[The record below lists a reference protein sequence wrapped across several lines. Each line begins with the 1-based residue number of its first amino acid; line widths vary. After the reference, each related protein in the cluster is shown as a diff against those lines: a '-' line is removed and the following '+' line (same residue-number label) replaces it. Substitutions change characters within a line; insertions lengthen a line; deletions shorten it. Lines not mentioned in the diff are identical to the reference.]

1 MSGLKTKP
9 ALCFYKAQMLGS
21 VLGDATVG
29 VSCPVFGTQC
39 PPDPLSALEAQGTT
53 LCLTRPPSAQ
63 QLLASP
69 DAGGLGLAP
78 CAKGRGDQTNPRDFN
93 QRV

>member
-53 LCLTRPPSAQ
+53 LCLT
-63 QLLASP
+63 
-69 DAGGLGLAP
+69 
-78 CAKGRGDQTNPRDFN
+78 
-93 QRV
+93 